1 MKRSALLFLL
11 TLFMVT
17 GSAQEGDTMQSKRSS
32 FVIGMNL
39 SGDASLISL
48 SFDKLFYIKPDFAL
62 AARMGFGFNQ
72 EFQIFSTGEPPV
84 NYFILPMSVTC
95 NFGKGRSYLEC
106 GIGGSLVAGN
116 DISYYLGYPILGY
129 RYHPFKNP
137 GFSFRVWLFYPF
149 GQLPVVE
156 STDVLFAPVG
166 LSIGIAL

>member
-1 MKRSALLFLL
+1 MKRFNLLFLL
-11 TLFMVT
+11 TLCIVT
-17 GSAQEGDTMQSKRSS
+17 GRAQEGDTIQSNRSS

-48 SFDKLFYIKPDFAL
+48 NFEKLFYIKPAFAL
-62 AARMGFGFNQ
+62 AAKMGFGFNQ
-72 EFQIFSTGEPPV
+72 EFQIFSTGEPTV

-116 DISYYLGYPILGY
+116 DNSYYLGYPIIGY

-156 STDVLFAPVG
+156 STDILFAPFGV
-166 LSIGIAL
+166 SFGIAL